1 MESIQNLLQLFTK
14 FSNSIWILSYY
25 GTFEEW
31 ERVMKRLCRQTLD
44 SWTNNIEMYLNIQH
58 SKRKWLTIQ
67 KYFDKKSSTFL
78 LNDELYSKF
87 ELVLKWSNI
96 KDEYKFLI
104 DFIESVPNP
113 HMLMFKSISMLYVE
127 SKLYFDFYSLLQT
140 KLNRDPSPFLK

>member
-1 MESIQNLLQLFTK
+1 MEPIQNLLQLFTK

-44 SWTNNIEMYLNIQH
+44 SWTNNIEMYQNIQH
-58 SKRKWLTIQ
+58 SKRKWLIIQ